1 MVTRT
6 RSATVTFR
14 HPFRLAGL
22 PGEQPAGDYLTETDE
37 ELITGVSMIAYRRV
51 KVLVHLRRTSRPGR
65 SETVWIDPGELDD
78 VLSRDAAA
86 DTG

>member
-1 MVTRT
+1 MMTRT

-14 HPFRLAGL
+14 HPFRLPGL
-22 PGEQPAGDYLTETDE
+22 PDEQPAGEYLTETDE
-37 ELITGVSMIAYRRV
+37 ELITGVSVIAYRRV

-78 VLSRDAAA
+78 VLSSDAAVDA
-86 DTG
+86 G